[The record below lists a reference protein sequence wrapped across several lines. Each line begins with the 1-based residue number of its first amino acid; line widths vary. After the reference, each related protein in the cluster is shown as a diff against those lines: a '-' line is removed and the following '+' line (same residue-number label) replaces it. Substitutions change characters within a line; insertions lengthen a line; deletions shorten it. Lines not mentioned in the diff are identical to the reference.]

1 MPLDNIL
8 RIMEMA
14 TEFLKYHRRT
24 PNIIII
30 GRELQKEMD
39 LNRNPTTLLS
49 ELERI
54 KCLTDLCGDLMFK
67 IVAFS
72 DDIEGFILISNTLVS
87 YHTIR

>member
-8 RIMEMA
+8 KITEMA
-14 TEFLKYHRRT
+14 RNFLEYHHRT

-30 GRELQKEMD
+30 GKELQKEMD

-49 ELERI
+49 ELERL
-54 KCLTDLCGDLMFK
+54 KCITDLCGNLMFK
-67 IVAFS
+67 IIAFS

-87 YHTIR
+87 SYSIR